1 MAPSVLERVAANSAG
16 MDHVIDATS
25 KVAAT
30 VDWTGS
36 LHGEFGDSFI
46 QDIKSLDI
54 GSLQRLPP
62 PKVGGLPL
70 GHELRIL
77 RRFARGGSSM
87 LDQSA
92 FSELYRAF
100 ASPRQ
105 RLAYRAVVTGDQLSH
120 DEWTRLIGGAAVAA
134 WTNEGVL
141 APTSTGGLRARFRAV
156 AASGLVLIVDPLHDT
171 FRFRVHIGQDS
182 LNMAEFL
189 TERQLPREA
198 RALDVGTGSGVLL
211 MTVARGRGE
220 GVGVDINP
228 RAVRLATFNTRLND
242 LRNCRV
248 EERDVF
254 TSASHL
260 GRFDVVTWNTPFMFF
275 PESWKETSVDGYGG
289 HLGIEIPLNFV
300 NLLPS
305 LLAERG
311 TAFVLAAGPR
321 MLNGTNRL
329 DVELQHR
336 APSLGLDV
344 IAHVLQTFWFPGLRD
359 FYAQH
364 GVRNFESVMLE
375 ISAGRGRVIRREPPA
390 AVAAA
395 DVVRDLIH
403 RLRKK

>member
-1 MAPSVLERVAANSAG
+1 M
-16 MDHVIDATS
+16 IDATS
-25 KVAAT
+25 ASPVKL
-30 VDWTGS
+30 DWTES
-36 LHGEFGDSFI
+36 LEGEFGDAFI
-46 QDIKSLDI
+46 QDIKSLDVA
-54 GSLQRLPP
+54 GLRRFPP
-62 PKVGGLPL
+62 PKAGGLPL

-92 FSELYRAF
+92 FSDIYRAF

-105 RLAYRAVVTGDQLSH
+105 RLAYRAVVTGEELTQDH
-120 DEWTRLIGGAAVAA
+120 WIRLIGQAAVSA
-134 WTNEGVL
+134 WTGQHLL
-141 APTSTGGLRARFRAV
+141 APTATGGLRARFRAI
-156 AASGLVLIVDPLHDT
+156 AASGLVLIVDPLDET

-189 TERQLPREA
+189 SERHFPPEA
-198 RALDVGTGSGVLL
+198 RALDVGTGSGILL
-211 MTVARGRGE
+211 MTVARGQRE

-228 RAVRLATFNTRLND
+228 RAVRLATFNTKLND

-254 TSASHL
+254 ASRNGL

-289 HLGIEIPLNFV
+289 HLGIEIPLKFV
-300 NLLPS
+300 DLLPS
-305 LLAERG
+305 LLSDRG

-321 MLNGTNRL
+321 MADGTNRL
-329 DVELQHR
+329 DLELQQR
-336 APSLGLDV
+336 APALGLDV
-344 IAHVLQTFWFPGLRD
+344 SAHVLQTFWVPGLRE

-375 ISAGRGRVIRREPPA
+375 IAAGRGRFVRREPS
-390 AVAAA
+390 VAAATA
-395 DVVRDLIH
+395 DVVRDLLY
-403 RLRKK
+403 RVRG